1 MELTKDDVVKIL
13 YLAYLESGQKPSESD
28 VSLRAELWYDNL
40 KGFEREIV
48 LEAFNNVCCQ
58 SVYPLKLASIRQEIE
73 RMTKPLE
80 KSDEELWEE
89 LSDTFYQVNHNA
101 AGYHYTAFGEGARCM
116 AANEAIYEKLSPEIK
131 LYVRSVADLIH
142 IAALTPEQRNYEKSQ
157 FLRRIRPLRE
167 QKKTL
172 ESMPSELRAM
182 LESYV
187 NGKTAEA
194 DKARIEG
201 ETADNGKYLNS
212 GTNSG
217 NGHSDNYDDYDDFG
231 DEDEDDWY

>member
-1 MELTKDDVVKIL
+1 MKLTKDDVVKML
-13 YLAYLESGQKPSESD
+13 YLAYLESGSKPSESD

-40 KGFEREIV
+40 KAFEREVV

-58 SVYPLKLASIRQEIE
+58 SVYPLKLATICQEIE

-172 ESMPSELRAM
+172 ESMPSELRTM
-182 LESYV
+182 LEGYV

-201 ETADNGKYLNS
+201 ETADSGKYLNS

-217 NGHSDNYDDYDDFG
+217 SGYSDNYG